1 MVSAADEL
9 AQDGAPAAS
18 PKKLIIAKPM
28 ISLRDVTKVFP
39 GPGGGVKALDHV
51 SLDIQKGQV
60 FGIIGLSGAGKS
72 TLLRSINMLERPDQG
87 SIVID
92 GIEMTS
98 LGPAELRAARRSIGM
113 IFQHFNLL
121 ASRTALGNVA
131 FPLEIAGVRKAEAC
145 RKAQELLDLV
155 GLGDKQNAYPAH
167 LSGGQ
172 KQRVGIARALAN
184 DPKVLLCDEPT
195 SALDPETTKSI
206 LQLLRSINIRLG
218 ITIVIITHQMDVIKE
233 ICDEVAILEGG
244 QVVEQGPVLQ
254 VFTRPQTATA
264 KKFISSVVSVD
275 VPVEIRERRIALAGD
290 GQEGKILRIS
300 FVGESAGRPIISQ
313 MVREFGVDAN
323 ILYGNIDH
331 IRDIPFGTLVVEL
344 TGPNGS
350 VGRAINYLASKG
362 LGIEVLKNGEPGSH
376 KAAI

>member
-1 MVSAADEL
+1 MASFAEVPASAA
-9 AQDGAPAAS
+9 APAAP
-18 PKKLIIAKPM
+18 PKKLMMAKPM

-51 SLDIQKGQV
+51 SLDIQKGQI

-72 TLLRSINMLERPDQG
+72 TLLRSINMLERPDRG

-98 LGPAELRAARRSIGM
+98 LSPAELRAARRSIGM

-131 FPLEIAGVRKAEAC
+131 FPLEIAGVRKAEAQK
-145 RKAQELLDLV
+145 KARELLDLV
-155 GLGDKQNAYPAH
+155 GLSDKENAYPAH

-206 LQLLRSINIRLG
+206 LELLRSINAKLG

-233 ICDEVAILEGG
+233 ICNEVAILEGG
-244 QVVEQGPVLQ
+244 RVVEQGPVVQ
-254 VFTRPQTATA
+254 VFTHPQTPTA
-264 KKFISSVVSVD
+264 KKFVSSVVSVD
-275 VPVEIRERRIALAGD
+275 VPAEIRERRIVLADEGL
-290 GQEGKILRIS
+290 EGKILRIS

-313 MVREFGVDAN
+313 IVKEFGVDAN

-350 VGRAINYLASKG
+350 VEKAMNYLVSKG
-362 LGIEVLKNGEPGSH
+362 LGIEVLNNGKPGSCQ
-376 KAAI
+376 AAV